1 MYSEIKL
8 PLDKP
13 LIMVMSVLV
22 ARIIIVTKD
31 LALYNGVTGTLSVNY
46 FYISKIHIASQNNGI
61 NHQYCFLK
69 KQMDM

>member
-1 MYSEIKL
+1 
-8 PLDKP
+8 
-13 LIMVMSVLV
+13 MSVLV